1 VQVHLDRG
9 IHLLARHPADA
20 LGKFNILERDLADA
34 RIQNMIHIAEPE
46 LTQYFPPATLA
57 RARPLGLTDKKPAK
71 APKLPPGASTFTM
84 RQR

>member
-1 VQVHLDRG
+1 VQAHLDRG
-9 IHLLARHPADA
+9 IHLLARHSADA
-20 LGKFNILERDLADA
+20 LGKFNILERNHADA

-57 RARPLGLTDKKPAK
+57 RARPLGLTDTAK
-71 APKLPPGASTFTM
+71 APKLPPGASTSTM